1 MHNGVTTMSEDLAAA
16 LEAHPRPPDPWRW
29 PRRLLMACALGA
41 AIAFLVVTLQKSPES
56 ASRPGAVTDPAVV
69 RSVPEPG
76 AHVLR
81 QTSVGVELLPGYD
94 GELTIDGVS
103 IPEDQLDGAIAPGNP
118 SYDPELGI
126 RPNNRNHVFF
136 TPGPDK
142 AIDRYRTGE
151 VHVTARFW
159 NIADGRSASRTVSW
173 AFFVN

>member
-1 MHNGVTTMSEDLAAA
+1 MSEDLAAA
-16 LEAHPRPPDPWRW
+16 LEDRPRPADPWRW
-29 PRRLLMACALGA
+29 PRRALMACALGA

-56 ASRPGAVTDPAVV
+56 SSRPGAVTDPAVV
-69 RSVPEPG
+69 RAEPAPG

-94 GELTIDGVS
+94 GELVIDGVA
-103 IPEDQLDGAIAPGNP
+103 IPEDQLDGAVGPGDRG
-118 SYDPELGI
+118 YDPELGI
-126 RPNNRNHVFF
+126 RPNNRNQVFF

-142 AIDRYRTGE
+142 AVDRYDTGE

-159 NIADGRSASRTVSW
+159 NIADGRSAARTISW